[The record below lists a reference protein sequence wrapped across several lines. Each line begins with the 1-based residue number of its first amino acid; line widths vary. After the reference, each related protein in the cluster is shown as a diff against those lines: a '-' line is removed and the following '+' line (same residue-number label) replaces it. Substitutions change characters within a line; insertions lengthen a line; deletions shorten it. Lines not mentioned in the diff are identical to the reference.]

1 MKRDYEKLGVTI
13 SIVGSILFFLI
24 AIVMA
29 LLAKSQ
35 AILLDGLYTFI
46 TLIMSFVSLKVIDM
60 VKLPETKTKPFG
72 YMSFEPFLN
81 LVKSLIVLTVL
92 VVFLVTNLQVLCLG
106 GRVISLRMAVI
117 YIILSLLIY
126 AVTILFLK
134 KCSRKATSSI
144 LELEIRNWYIDA
156 LLTVGIAVSLIFA
169 MIVIHLGYNQILPY
183 IDPVIV
189 VVLAAVSLLV
199 PLKVILVE
207 LKRLLL
213 ISPENS
219 VEIEVKKQISS
230 VTEKYGIINMQV
242 WGLKSGR
249 SYYLSLYCDLKD
261 EHITLSQ
268 LDRIRGEISKELSK
282 IYSKFWADIIFT
294 RINPEK
300 PYPILKEPK

>member
-1 MKRDYEKLGVTI
+1 MKRDYEKLGVKI
-13 SIVGSILFFLI
+13 SIFGSILFFII
-24 AIVMA
+24 AIVVA

-60 VKLPETKTKPFG
+60 VKMPETKSKPFG

-92 VVFLVTNLQVLCLG
+92 IVFLITNIQVLCAG
-106 GRVISLRMAVI
+106 GRVISLNMAVI
-117 YIILSLLIY
+117 YIILSLFIY
-126 AVTILFLK
+126 AGTILFLK
-134 KCSRKATSSI
+134 KCSRKETSSI
-144 LELEIRNWYIDA
+144 LGLEIRNWYIDA

-169 MIVIHLGYNQILPY
+169 MIVIRLGYTQILPY
-183 IDPVIV
+183 IDPAIVIA
-189 VVLAAVSLLV
+189 LAAVSLLV

-207 LKRLLL
+207 FKRLLL

-230 VTEKYGIINMQV
+230 VTEKYGIISTQV

-261 EHITLSQ
+261 ECITLSQ
-268 LDRIRGEISKELSK
+268 LDEIRGEIFKELSK
-282 IYSKFWADIIFT
+282 IYSKFWADIMFT
-294 RINPEK
+294 RVNPEK
-300 PYPILKEPK
+300 PFPVLKE